1 MKLSI
6 LYLVTLSLLMG
17 SCKKECAKKL
27 SPANQ
32 TTETLKTTPPNF
44 IHPYF
49 IKYKNYR
56 NDLNST
62 YKNFV
67 TNSYNKGC

>member
-1 MKLSI
+1 
-6 LYLVTLSLLMG
+6 MG

-27 SPANQ
+27 SPVNQ
-32 TTETLKTTPPNF
+32 TTESLKTTQPNF